1 MRSRLRQL
9 TPIISLVLGINLE
22 AMAQMPSAP
31 SPSKGAEIY
40 AATLTDYLADKDAVK
55 ARRGYLKALDQDPL
69 LVPPR
74 LKLAQLAIAERNW
87 KEAGIRLQE
96 VLEIGAGTEQGNGIR
111 KELQTLR
118 SLEEYGSPGVYSALD
133 PEVKPPTVVSK
144 TNPRYTGGGLRAHAE
159 GDFSI
164 WLEVGGNGVPANL
177 KVIEGLGHGL
187 DEKALQA
194 VAKWRFKPA
203 IKDDHPV
210 KCAAVVTVTFE
221 TH

>member
-1 MRSRLRQL
+1 M
-9 TPIISLVLGINLE
+9 
-22 AMAQMPSAP
+22 
-31 SPSKGAEIY
+31 
-40 AATLTDYLADKDAVK
+40 
-55 ARRGYLKALDQDPL
+55 
-69 LVPPR
+69 
-74 LKLAQLAIAERNW
+74 
-87 KEAGIRLQE
+87 
-96 VLEIGAGTEQGNGIR
+96 
-111 KELQTLR
+111 
-118 SLEEYGSPGVYSALD
+118 
-133 PEVKPPTVVSK
+133 
-144 TNPRYTGGGLRAHAE
+144 RAHAE
-159 GDFSI
+159 GDVSI